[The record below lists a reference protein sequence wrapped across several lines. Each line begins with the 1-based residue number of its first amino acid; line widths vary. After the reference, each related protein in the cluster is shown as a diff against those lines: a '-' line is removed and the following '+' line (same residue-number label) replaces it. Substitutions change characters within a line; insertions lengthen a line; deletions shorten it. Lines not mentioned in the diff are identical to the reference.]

1 LDGEVL
7 SDEMQTKI
15 DYHHLE
21 LAQHV
26 LGGNCVIGL
35 CSQFQESLRRFAK
48 YFDWESKSDPDSIQV
63 CSDKLGINTKTGSP
77 GDETFIL
84 GKIGEEV
91 DKAIYAEGT
100 ELNDILRPKNQFDI
114 ALYENAKGLFQ
125 RQALY
130 STK

>member
-1 LDGEVL
+1 MSLVFAVSFKKVFADL
-7 SDEMQTKI
+7 QSI
-15 DYHHLE
+15 L
-21 LAQHV
+21 
-26 LGGNCVIGL
+26 IG
-35 CSQFQESLRRFAK
+35 
-48 YFDWESKSDPDSIQV
+48 PDSIKV
-63 CSDKLGINTKTGSP
+63 CSDKLGINTKTGWP

-91 DKAIYAEGT
+91 DKAIYAEET
-100 ELNDILRPKNQFDI
+100 ELNDILRQKNQFDI